1 MRLALHRHLALEDM
15 STTMST
21 VGPGPEPGKGPSKE
35 AAIHLSNLRRRK
47 WSPFLST
54 LNRTSF
60 RRSPARVCRTILLLV
75 NFVHTPTWHGEQAL
89 WHLSL
94 LHYRNQVIVHALA
107 RTRRRPLLSITAR
120 SGRTACQRAL
130 RHLLLQSRRITWLLP
145 HRDGGH
151 RLLNSHPTRHFR
163 LLPLFLRAG
172 LCGAGRPQTL
182 LDPSP

>member
-1 MRLALHRHLALEDM
+1 MFGPRMNNRPVRNCGSWKVQAESMKETPQIPASSTVTQGAGWGAWPVWAFSSLEGEAWATLSQSIYLMRLALHRHLALEDM

-21 VGPGPEPGKGPSKE
+21 VGPGPESGKGPSKE

-75 NFVHTPTWHGEQAL
+75 NFVLTPTWHGEQDL

-94 LHYRNQVIVHALA
+94 LH
-107 RTRRRPLLSITAR
+107 
-120 SGRTACQRAL
+120 
-130 RHLLLQSRRITWLLP
+130 
-145 HRDGGH
+145 
-151 RLLNSHPTRHFR
+151 
-163 LLPLFLRAG
+163 
-172 LCGAGRPQTL
+172 
-182 LDPSP
+182 